1 MTFHSIRGKSLAH
14 MLVIPR
20 NQVVSP
26 EEIERLPEG
35 AAKCACVCV
44 AQPDCM
50 FSVNNGIDAGQEGF
64 RLHTRTGWAEER

>member
-1 MTFHSIRGKSLAH
+1 VIVHREEEKLTFHSIRGKSLAH

-35 AAKCACVCV
+35 AAKCACVCRP
-44 AQPDCM
+44 A
-50 FSVNNGIDAGQEGF
+50 
-64 RLHTRTGWAEER
+64 

>member
-1 MTFHSIRGKSLAH
+1 VSENECAFCKLASGEYKSEIVHREEEKMTFHSIRGKSLAH

-35 AAKCACVCV
+35 AAKCACVCRP
-44 AQPDCM
+44 A
-50 FSVNNGIDAGQEGF
+50 
-64 RLHTRTGWAEER
+64 

>member
-20 NQVVSP
+20 NQVVSQ

-35 AAKCACVCV
+35 AAKCA
-44 AQPDCM
+44 
-50 FSVNNGIDAGQEGF
+50 
-64 RLHTRTGWAEER
+64 